1 MAEGWEAVP
10 DDAVPEQ
17 QLAAVEAILMVVDE
31 PVPAA
36 ELAQA
41 VGMPTGQL
49 VELLHELAASYRG
62 ERGERRRGFTLEEVA
77 GGWRIYSAPEHADL
91 VGRFVVSGQTA
102 RLTQASLETL
112 AIVAYRQPVSR
123 GQVAAIRGVSVDSVV
138 RTLVARGLITE
149 DSQDEATGAILYRT
163 TPYFL
168 ERLGLT
174 SLDDLPP
181 LAPYLPD
188 LDSLGAVEE
197 ELR

>member
-1 MAEGWEAVP
+1 MSETWETIP
-10 DDAVPEQ
+10 DDAVPEAR
-17 QLAAVEAILMVVDE
+17 LAALEAILMVVDE

-36 ELAQA
+36 ELAEA
-41 VGMPTGQL
+41 LGMPTGQV
-49 VELLHELAASYRG
+49 VELLRELAATYRG

-77 GGWRIYSAPEHADL
+77 GGWRVYSAPEYAEL
-91 VGRFVVSGQTA
+91 VGRFVTAGQSA
-102 RLTQASLETL
+102 RLTQAALETL

-123 GQVAAIRGVSVDSVV
+123 GRISAIRGVSVDSVV
-138 RTLVARGLITE
+138 RTLVARGLVTE
-149 DSQDEATGAILYRT
+149 DSVDEETGAILYRT

-168 ERLGLT
+168 ERLALA